1 MDFFELLM
9 DLLKISIPAVVVA
22 LTVARIVSG
31 YFKNI
36 KESKEQE
43 IKLKTREVSLPLRF
57 QAFERLVLL
66 MERISINNLL
76 LRLSSSGMTVGSY
89 TFELVHNI
97 NQEFEHNL
105 SQQLYVSNAAWD
117 KVKTAKDSTIM
128 IVNKCAEALDA
139 NAPAQALVDS
149 LLEQLQLQESYAPTD
164 AIFFLK
170 KEAENFG

>member
-1 MDFFELLM
+1 MDLLELLM
-9 DLLKISIPAVVVA
+9 DLLKITVPAVVVA
-22 LTVARIVSG
+22 VTVAKIISG

-36 KESKEQE
+36 KESNDQE
-43 IKLKTREVSLPLRF
+43 IKLKTREISLPLRF

-66 MERISINNLL
+66 MERVSINNLL
-76 LRLSSSGMTVGSY
+76 LRLSSSGMTVGDY

-105 SQQLYVSNAAWD
+105 SQQLYVSNAAWE
-117 KVKTAKDSTIM
+117 KVKVAKDSMIM
-128 IVNKCAEALDA
+128 IVNNCAQSLDA
-139 NAPAQALVDS
+139 NAPADALVDI
-149 LLEQLQLQESYAPTD
+149 LLQQLQLQESYAPTD